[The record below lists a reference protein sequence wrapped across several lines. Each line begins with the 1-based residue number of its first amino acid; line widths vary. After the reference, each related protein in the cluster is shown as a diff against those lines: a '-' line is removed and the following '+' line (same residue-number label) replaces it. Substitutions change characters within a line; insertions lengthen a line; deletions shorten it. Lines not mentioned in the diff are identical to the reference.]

1 MRLPRFF
8 GKKRGERRTGSQRWG
23 SFGEAAFHGALV
35 CAGVVFATLLASG
48 VAVPEWRINHD
59 FQPTRCLVRGTGLV
73 RRTVEDPPGSF
84 STTWRPTVLVRYEAE
99 GRQVESWS
107 HSRGPASIGRATAA
121 ARLPSWPIGSEVP
134 GWYDPA
140 DPETIVLE
148 RGYNWWTWLLALLL
162 PGALLGFGMTGLV
175 RTARRWGRSEEAIAA
190 STGLVDLLDPSRR
203 PPAGAG
209 VMPGVPACDD
219 LVNSPGTVLRY
230 RLPIES
236 ADTWTLFGLG
246 LFAVLWNA
254 VLAVLAVGAGL
265 DLAGGRIDWLLIAL
279 LIPFAAIGCTGVV
292 LFVRQLFL
300 AAAVGTTQIEISDH
314 PLRPGG
320 RYDVLLAQSGAGT
333 MHDLGLS
340 LELEEQATFHQGTD
354 TRTESLVVI
363 QRPVRAWGLLQL
375 DPTSRFEERM
385 TVEIPVDTMHSFVT
399 EHNAVRWRFVVRGKP
414 SRWPAF
420 VRVFPIIVHPRDTA
434 RQTADAESA
443 PTGTVA

>member
-1 MRLPRFF
+1 M
-8 GKKRGERRTGSQRWG
+8 
-23 SFGEAAFHGALV
+23 
-35 CAGVVFATLLASG
+35 
-48 VAVPEWRINHD
+48 
-59 FQPTRCLVRGTGLV
+59 
-73 RRTVEDPPGSF
+73 
-84 STTWRPTVLVRYEAE
+84 
-99 GRQVESWS
+99 
-107 HSRGPASIGRATAA
+107 
-121 ARLPSWPIGSEVP
+121 
-134 GWYDPA
+134 
-140 DPETIVLE
+140 
-148 RGYNWWTWLLALLL
+148 WLLALLL

-279 LIPFAAIGCTGVV
+279 LIPFAAIGCTGIV

-354 TRTESLVVI
+354 TRPESLVVV
-363 QRPVRAWGLLQL
+363 QRPVRAWDLLQL

-414 SRWPAF
+414 SRWPGF

-434 RQTADAESA
+434 RQTSHAEPA
-443 PTGTVA
+443 PIGTVAGRACRSIVPDRRCRSTRSSTAWTGSTRPAHRSRHATGSRGSARSRSGPSNGRSTGTPRGRGRRTWAFTSSSASRRRLRRTPSSRAR